1 MNTQIDSTKL
11 VHWDKSLQQEGL
23 ELLLDNGKAIVCPT
37 KVGYIVGTSDYA
49 GLERKFKAKERNR
62 NKPGVV
68 LIGSMEQ
75 LKELAEMTPSIEKL
89 YQKCWD
95 QDILLGCIL
104 PWRESGKQYIPK
116 DGSEELMTDV
126 RGTSCFVIKFGVPG
140 EQISKAMWEQEK
152 RLMFA
157 SSANPSG
164 KGNRGLVEGI
174 GQRIADE
181 VDLIIE
187 GNDYV
192 ASIQKDKTAETRY
205 EQGVMVSFVDQEGKL
220 VPEQEGQRSI
230 HPCPVVIRKGL
241 YINEILFLLT
251 EDYNTWDYRHGEY
264 Y

>member
-1 MNTQIDSTKL
+1 MQTVIDQSKL
-11 VHWDKSLQQEGL
+11 VHWNNDVQEEGL
-23 ELLLDNGKAIVCPT
+23 DLLLDHGKAIVCPT

-49 GLERKFKAKERNR
+49 GLERKFKAKERKR

-68 LIGSMEQ
+68 LVGSMDQ
-75 LKELAEMTPSIEKL
+75 LRAIAEMTPSIEKL
-89 YQKCWD
+89 YQNCWD

-104 PWRESGKQYIPK
+104 PWKESGKRYIPQ

-126 RGTSCFVIKFGVPG
+126 RSTSCFVIKFGVPG
-140 EQISKAMWEQEK
+140 ELIAKELWEREN

-164 KGNRGLVEGI
+164 QGNRGLVDGI

-205 EQGVMVSFVDQEGKL
+205 EQGVMVSFVDKEGKL
-220 VPEQEGQRSI
+220 VPEQNGQRSVY
-230 HPCPVVIRKGL
+230 PCPVVIRKGL
-241 YINEILFLLT
+241 YIDEILFFLT